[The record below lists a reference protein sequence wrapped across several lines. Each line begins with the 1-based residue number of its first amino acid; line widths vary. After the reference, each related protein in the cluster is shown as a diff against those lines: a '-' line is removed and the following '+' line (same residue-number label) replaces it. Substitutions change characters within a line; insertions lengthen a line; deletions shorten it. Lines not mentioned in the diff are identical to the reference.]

1 MKKTGAPTF
10 FLARAKKKSR
20 IDAWHSRAAS
30 QRIQNANDVVNLAF
44 GYALEGT
51 EKKNFVSL
59 DCFHFHSAMMSSAS
73 SL

>member
-51 EKKNFVSL
+51 EKKTLCPWIAFISIQR
-59 DCFHFHSAMMSSAS
+59 
-73 SL
+73 